1 MVWSLNN
8 RAQPTIRPRKADM
21 SFIEDARWFTAA
33 PTANAPDTPT
43 PPGRVTLVGAGPGDP
58 ELLTLRAVKALR
70 GARLVLYDHLVGKEV
85 LRYVAEDADLIY
97 VGKESSHHTLP
108 QESIIDLMV
117 RLARSGR
124 SMVRLKGGDGFIFG
138 RGGEEAQALAEAG
151 IAFEVVPGI
160 TAAQGA
166 GACAGIPLTHRD
178 HAATLVFATGHL
190 RGDNEVALDW
200 EALARPRQTVVIYM
214 GMGTLPV
221 ICEQLMRHG
230 LPATMPAA
238 LVEQASLPGQR
249 CITGTLQDLPQLA
262 QLHRVRPPALIVVGE
277 VVALQPQ
284 LMRGMQAS
292 VM

>member
-1 MVWSLNN
+1 
-8 RAQPTIRPRKADM
+8 M
-21 SFIEDARWFTAA
+21 SFIEDARWFAA
-33 PTANAPDTPT
+33 PGAAAADAR
-43 PPGRVTLVGAGPGDP
+43 PGRVTLVGAGPGDP

-85 LRYVAEDADLIY
+85 LRYVADDADLIY
-97 VGKESSHHTLP
+97 GGKEAAHHTLP
-108 QESIIDLMV
+108 QQSIIDLMV

-124 SMVRLKGGDGFIFG
+124 SLVRLKGGDGFIFG

-190 RGDNEVALDW
+190 REGNEVALDW
-200 EALARPRQTVVIYM
+200 QALARPTVVIYM
-214 GMGTLPV
+214 GVGHLPV
-221 ICEQLMRHG
+221 ICAELVRHG
-230 LPATMPAA
+230 LPPGTPAA

-249 CITGTLQDLPQLA
+249 CVSGTLQDLPRLA
-262 QLHRVRPPALIVVGE
+262 QQHGVRPPALIVVGE
-277 VVALQPQ
+277 VVGLRPQ
-284 LMRGMQAS
+284 LLQGMQAAA
-292 VM
+292 V

>member
-1 MVWSLNN
+1 MKFV
-8 RAQPTIRPRKADM
+8 
-21 SFIEDARWFTAA
+21 EDARWFCAS
-33 PTANAPDTPT
+33 PRVEPSDTPV

-97 VGKESSHHTLP
+97 VGKEASHHTLP

-124 SMVRLKGGDGFIFG
+124 PLVRLKGGDCFIFG

-151 IAFEVVPGI
+151 IAFDIVPGI

-166 GACAGIPLTHRD
+166 GAYAGISLTHRD

-190 RGDNEVALDW
+190 RANNELSLDW
-200 EALARPRQTVVIYM
+200 PALARPRQTVVIYM
-214 GMGTLPV
+214 GLSNLPT
-221 ICEQLMRHG
+221 ICSELVRHG
-230 LPATMPAA
+230 LAADTPAA
-238 LVEQASLPGQR
+238 LVEQVSLPSQR
-249 CITGTLQDLPQLA
+249 CITGTLCALPTLA
-262 QLHRVRPPALIVVGE
+262 QEHHVRAPALIVIGS

-284 LMRGMQAS
+284 LLQGMRGIPAL
-292 VM
+292 VD

>member
-1 MVWSLNN
+1 MNFV
-8 RAQPTIRPRKADM
+8 
-21 SFIEDARWFTAA
+21 EDARWFCATARTDASGA
-33 PTANAPDTPT
+33 PPS
-43 PPGRVTLVGAGPGDP
+43 PGRVTLVGAGPGDP

-97 VGKESSHHTLP
+97 VGKEAAHHTLP

-124 SMVRLKGGDGFIFG
+124 PLVRLKGGDGFIFG
-138 RGGEEAQALAEAG
+138 RGGEEALALAEAG
-151 IAFEVVPGI
+151 IPFDVVPGI

-190 RGDNEVALDW
+190 RGEDEAALDW
-200 EALARPRQTVVIYM
+200 ELLARPRQTVVIYM
-214 GMGTLPV
+214 GLGTLPRISSELV
-221 ICEQLMRHG
+221 RHG
-230 LPATMPAA
+230 LPGHTPAA

-249 CITGTLQDLPQLA
+249 CITGTLAELPTLA
-262 QLHRVRPPALIVVGE
+262 QTHRVQPPALIVVGD

-284 LMRGMQAS
+284 LLRGMRGVRAE
-292 VM
+292 VG